1 LGSKKIPEKGME
13 GTLVETT
20 YVKGE
25 NPSLP
30 YIEYMTGIE
39 GKTN

>member
-1 LGSKKIPEKGME
+1 ME
-13 GTLVETT
+13 ETLVLTT
-20 YVKGE
+20 CVKGE

>member
-1 LGSKKIPEKGME
+1 ME
-13 GTLVETT
+13 ETLVKTT

-25 NPSLP
+25 NPSRP

>member
-1 LGSKKIPEKGME
+1 ME
-13 GTLVETT
+13 GTLVLTT
-20 YVKGE
+20 CVNDE

-39 GKTN
+39 GKRIELHRIIK